1 MRAAS
6 SSRGRAV
13 NAGIVAMGLLLATC
27 AQNEHLASAPA
38 PGASPAP
45 PTQPT
50 PAPLPDLAG
59 EAPAHASYDEVGV
72 ASWYGGPHQGR
83 RTASGARFD
92 KRQLTA
98 AHRSLP
104 LGTSVL
110 VENLANGRQ
119 IALRITDRGP
129 YVAGRII
136 DLSQEAAHRLG
147 LEHQGVGL
155 VGITILPPPLQLAA
169 AP

>member
-1 MRAAS
+1 MPDAA

-13 NAGIVAMGLLLATC
+13 NAGIVAIGLLLATC
-27 AQNEHLASAPA
+27 AQNERLASAPA
-38 PGASPAP
+38 PAAP
-45 PTQPT
+45 PAQPT
-50 PAPLPDLAG
+50 PTPLPDLAG
-59 EAPAHASYDEVGV
+59 QAAAHASYDEIGI

-104 LGTSVL
+104 FGTRVL

-119 IALRITDRGP
+119 VALRITDRGP

-136 DLSQEAAHRLG
+136 DLSQEAARRLG
-147 LEHQGVGL
+147 LEQQGVGL
-155 VGITILPPPLQLAA
+155 VGMTILPPPLQLAA

>member
-1 MRAAS
+1 MRDAA

-27 AQNEHLASAPA
+27 AQSERLASAPA
-38 PGASPAP
+38 PAAP
-45 PTQPT
+45 PVQPT
-50 PAPLPDLAG
+50 PTPLSDLAG
-59 EAPAHASYDEVGV
+59 DAPAHASYDEIGV

-83 RTASGARFD
+83 RTASGTRFD
-92 KRQLTA
+92 ERRLTA

-119 IALRITDRGP
+119 VALRITDRGP

-136 DLSQEAAHRLG
+136 DLSQEAARRLG

-155 VGITILPPPLQLAA
+155 VGITILPPALQLAA

>member
-1 MRAAS
+1 MRDVA
-6 SSRGRAV
+6 SSRGRAI
-13 NAGIVAMGLLLATC
+13 NAGIVAIGLLLATC
-27 AQNEHLASAPA
+27 AQSERLASAPA
-38 PGASPAP
+38 PAAP

-50 PAPLPDLAG
+50 PAQLPDLAG
-59 EAPAHASYDEVGV
+59 EAPAHASYDEIGV

-92 KRQLTA
+92 ERQLTA

-104 LGTSVL
+104 FGTSVL
-110 VENLANGRQ
+110 VANLANGRQ

-136 DLSQEAAHRLG
+136 DLSQEAARRLG